1 MLGYRDSEVDVII
14 EDKDMIEGQMNGES
28 YLVGKFSHGL
38 RFHLLREHLGLLN
51 EENQDSSLNVKDPVA
66 YNFYK
71 GVVDIANS
79 NTLIFERIFQR
90 RILPT
95 NSIWNF
101 EDLEN
106 WKTFEGLADAFPEEA
121 RKELNSVSGQTS
133 ELDFS

>member
-1 MLGYRDSEVDVII
+1 MDVII

-51 EENQDSSLNVKDPVA
+51 EENQDSSLNVEDPVA

-90 RILPT
+90 RILPFG
-95 NSIWNF
+95 I
-101 EDLEN
+101 L
-106 WKTFEGLADAFPEEA
+106 KI
-121 RKELNSVSGQTS
+121 
-133 ELDFS
+133 